1 MQVYI
6 GIDWSKDRHDVA
18 YMNSA
23 GSVIAYQTIAANPV
37 GYAALDARRQ
47 QLGAQLEE
55 CWVGIETVHNLILDD
70 LVRRGY
76 PHLYLVPPSLVKDS
90 RGRFGESKANSDRK
104 DAELLADLLRTDR
117 ARLHPWQPDS
127 DLTQQLSV
135 QVSLESFLTNSII
148 RVTNRLRNGLWRY
161 YPNAANVFSSLDTQ
175 IALEFICAY
184 PTPEQA
190 QALTFEAFRAFAQ
203 QHHYPNPKKLPAC
216 YARLQQPQPEPAPA
230 ILLAYRPEAV
240 YLAQLALQLVQQR
253 VKVQKTIQDLFTQH
267 PDAAIFA
274 SLPGAGEKLAPA
286 LLTKFGDD
294 RQRFPTPASLQ
305 ALAGTC
311 PYTKASG
318 KRRRVLFRHACDKE
332 FRTIAQQWAKA
343 SVDLSPWATAYFQ
356 TVLPRCRSI
365 SQAYRRLANRWLAIA
380 WRLWQDQKPY
390 HESYHLHQHALRANP
405 H

>member
-6 GIDWSKDRHDVA
+6 GIDWSKDKHDVA

-23 GSVIAYQTIAANPV
+23 GSVIAYQTIASNPV

-55 CWVGIETVHNLILDD
+55 CWVGIETVQNLLLDD

-76 PHLYLVPPSLVKDS
+76 SHLYLVPPSLVKDS

-127 DLTQQLSV
+127 DLMQQLIV
-135 QVSLESFLTNSII
+135 QVSLESFLTNTII

-184 PTPEQA
+184 PSPEQS
-190 QALTFEAFRAFAQ
+190 QALTFEAFRAFAK
-203 QHHYPNPKKLPAC
+203 QHHYPNPKKLPGC

-230 ILLAYRPEAV
+230 ILLAYQPEAV
-240 YLAQLALQLVQQR
+240 YLAHLTLQLVQQR

-311 PYTKASG
+311 PFTKASG

-343 SVDLSPWATAYFQ
+343 SINLSPWAIAYFQ
-356 TVLPRCRSI
+356 TVLPRCRST

-380 WRLWQDQKPY
+380 WRLWQDQKTY
-390 HESYHLHQHALRANP
+390 NETYHLHQHALRAKP
-405 H
+405 V